1 MASKTKTN
9 KNILFY
15 KQWTEETARQW
26 LEKIFN
32 SYDVNKDGFLER
44 SEVNDWR
51 KKTTHPKFY
60 KPFASDDEW
69 KEYLKVTFGID
80 LGAGDAKITL
90 EQLFQIQKAVDA
102 KAQYLGGNTLFTDIW
117 HMLDLGVISDPG
129 LVPHVVLRSK
139 CSRCGEKKRLLD
151 FRGVTADVRG
161 QGGQWLKSDQERIC
175 VDCEPEQAFSSISRS
190 FELNGVDFEY
200 KFLWVPPVPGST
212 ERKELTKL
220 FVDGSLVGHVD
231 YQEEGRN
238 YVARTFFDRK
248 PVKVVTYFPLG
259 ETLPRETPVGDV
271 QKEAKAYFTALAKR
285 CGTNSHELALIL
297 SDLFLFPNPY
307 QVADIFGLDE

>member
-15 KQWTEETARQW
+15 KQWTEETARLW

-51 KKTTHPKFY
+51 QKTTHPKFY
-60 KPFASDDEW
+60 KPFATDDEW
-69 KEYLKVTFGID
+69 KEYLKVSFGLD

-90 EQLFQIQKAVDA
+90 EQLFQIQKAVDQ

-117 HMLDLGVISDPG
+117 HMLDLGVISDSG

-175 VDCEPEQAFSSISRS
+175 VDCEAEQAFKSISRS
-190 FELNGVDFEY
+190 FELNGIEVEY
-200 KFLWVPPVPGST
+200 KFLWVPPAQGAT
-212 ERKELTKL
+212 ERKEITKL
-220 FVDGSLVGHVD
+220 FIDGSLVGHVD

-248 PVKVVTYFPLG
+248 PVKVVTYFQLG
-259 ETLPRETPVGDV
+259 DPLPRETLVGDV

-285 CGTNSHELALIL
+285 AGTNTHELALIL